1 MCLITD
7 KFCSVFMIKAKKS
20 VWIAAARLIAFVMTK
35 EGMDL
40 SVSYIIS
47 LKALHI
53 QPVTI

>member
-1 MCLITD
+1 
-7 KFCSVFMIKAKKS
+7 MIKAKKS